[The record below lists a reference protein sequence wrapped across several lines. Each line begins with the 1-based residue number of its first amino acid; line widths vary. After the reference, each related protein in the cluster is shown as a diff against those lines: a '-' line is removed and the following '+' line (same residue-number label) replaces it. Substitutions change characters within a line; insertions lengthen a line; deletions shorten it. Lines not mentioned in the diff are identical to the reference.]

1 MKSSE
6 KPIDRSPLRF
16 KLGCAYYGARR
27 RLKWLTMEHKF
38 AKKRQAERLPVVYF
52 THRTPMRRKLK
63 DLEMWMQENKVTN
76 LKLAVAR
83 MDGLLLRPGE
93 IFSYW
98 RLIGKPTYR
107 RGFLDGMILRN
118 GKITPGVGGGLC
130 QLANMIFWM
139 TAHTPLTV
147 IERHRHGYD
156 VFPDANRTQPFASGA
171 TCFYPHVDLM
181 IQNNTNDIFQLCLTV
196 EKDDLVG
203 EWRVYNEPNVKYEV
217 VERNH
222 EMRLEIWGGYTRHN
236 ELYKQKFTLDGQFI
250 DEELL
255 VQNSAIMMYS
265 PYLNEPGEQKRYDGS
280 QYNIWD
286 DN

>member
-1 MKSSE
+1 
-6 KPIDRSPLRF
+6 
-16 KLGCAYYGARR
+16 
-27 RLKWLTMEHKF
+27 
-38 AKKRQAERLPVVYF
+38 
-52 THRTPMRRKLK
+52 
-63 DLEMWMQENKVTN
+63 
-76 LKLAVAR
+76 
-83 MDGLLLRPGE
+83 
-93 IFSYW
+93 
-98 RLIGKPTYR
+98 
-107 RGFLDGMILRN
+107 MILRN

-217 VERNH
+217 IERNH

-236 ELYKQKFTLDGQFI
+236 ELYKQKFTRDGQFI